1 MVVNVPGKGNAGRHN
16 GVAGNIQVYIEE
28 ENNDTF
34 VRDGQNVIYNLL
46 LDFPTAALGGQV
58 EIPTIDG
65 SNVKIKIEPGTQPG
79 KTLRLR
85 GKGLPAV
92 QGYGN
97 GTGDLVVHISI
108 YVPKELNKEEK
119 RMIEE
124 LRQSENFRG
133 DNSTKRSIFENF
145 KKLFS

>member
-1 MVVNVPGKGNAGRHN
+1 MKG
-16 GVAGNIQVYIEE
+16 EWC
-28 ENNDTF
+28 
-34 VRDGQNVIYNLL
+34 
-46 LDFPTAALGGQV
+46 
-58 EIPTIDG
+58 
-65 SNVKIKIEPGTQPG
+65 NVKIKIEPGTQPG

-92 QGYGN
+92 QGYGS

-119 RMIEE
+119 KIIEE

-145 KKLFS
+145 KKLFCWTSRQVNKLTSKQVKWVEEVDEWTSLRVNKLYELTSEQV

>member
-1 MVVNVPGKGNAGRHN
+1 M
-16 GVAGNIQVYIEE
+16 
-28 ENNDTF
+28 D
-34 VRDGQNVIYNLL
+34 
-46 LDFPTAALGGQV
+46 
-58 EIPTIDG
+58 IPTIDG
-65 SNVKIKIEPGTQPG
+65 SNVKIKIEPEHSH

-92 QGYGN
+92 QGYGS

-119 RMIEE
+119 KIIEE

-145 KKLFS
+145 KKLFC